1 MLLSTSLQRKVVATC
16 GAALGFALLFE
27 TTVFDLGKPVEVP
40 ITPASVTEAP
50 AAQAL
55 KFRATAYC
63 KGTTTASGA
72 TVRTGI
78 AAADPELLPVGSV
91 VRIDSLGPKYN
102 GVYTIM
108 DTGPKVQGRTI
119 DLYMWSCHEALA
131 FGSQPAEL
139 SVLRLGW
146 NPGHSQPATVTTL
159 FRRREASRDVR
170 RTALRAQEAL
180 AADAPEDAPEA
191 GAADEAPLV
200 ETPADSVSEPDA
212 R

>member
-27 TTVFDLGKPVEVP
+27 TTVFDSDRAVDVP
-40 ITPASVTEAP
+40 ITPASVTQ
-50 AAQAL
+50 AAGGQ
-55 KFRATAYC
+55 KFRFRATAYC

-72 TVRTGI
+72 AVRTGI

-91 VRIDSLGPKYN
+91 VRVDSLGDKYN

-131 FGSQPAEL
+131 FGSRPVQL
-139 SVLRLGW
+139 SVVRLGW
-146 NPGHSQPATVTTL
+146 NPGHSQPASVTTL
-159 FRRREASRDVR
+159 FRRREATREVR
-170 RTALRAQEAL
+170 RAALRAQEA
-180 AADAPEDAPEA
+180 
-191 GAADEAPLV
+191 AADEASEAAAFPRSD
-200 ETPADSVSEPDA
+200 TGSDSADDESA